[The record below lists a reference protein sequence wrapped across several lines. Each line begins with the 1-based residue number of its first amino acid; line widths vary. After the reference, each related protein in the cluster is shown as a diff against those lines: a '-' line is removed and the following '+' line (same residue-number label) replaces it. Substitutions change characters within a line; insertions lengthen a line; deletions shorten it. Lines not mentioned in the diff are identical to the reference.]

1 MGFYIKLSI
10 SGDLIHS
17 FLVLKKEVV
26 PLKPTTPFVI

>member
-10 SGDLIHS
+10 SDLIHS

-26 PLKPTTPFVI
+26 PLKPTMPSVI